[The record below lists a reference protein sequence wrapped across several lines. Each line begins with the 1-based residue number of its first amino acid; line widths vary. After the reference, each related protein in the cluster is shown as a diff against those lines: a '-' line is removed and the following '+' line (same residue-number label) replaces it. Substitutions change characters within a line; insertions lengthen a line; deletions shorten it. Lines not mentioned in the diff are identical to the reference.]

1 MIQELGDLRRIV
13 NDLQGRVLSLDR
25 EVYRLES
32 IERKFNLCIKH
43 LYLSGMTVKEISRKI
58 GLDKYMVMGILADM
72 RVKIRQE

>member
-1 MIQELGDLRRIV
+1 MIQGLGDLRRIV

-43 LYLSGMTVKEISRKI
+43 LYLSGMTVKEIARKI
-58 GLDKYMVMGILADM
+58 GIDKYMVMGILADM
-72 RVKIRQE
+72 RVKLRQE

>member
-13 NDLQGRVLSLDR
+13 NNLQGRVLSLDR

-43 LYLSGMTVKEISRKI
+43 LYLSGITVKEIARKI
-58 GLDKYMVMGILADM
+58 GIDKYMVMGILADM
-72 RVKIRQE
+72 RVKLRQE

>member
-32 IERKFNLCIKH
+32 IERKFNL
-43 LYLSGMTVKEISRKI
+43 
-58 GLDKYMVMGILADM
+58 
-72 RVKIRQE
+72 

>member
-43 LYLSGMTVKEISRKI
+43 LYLSGMTVKEIARKI
-58 GLDKYMVMGILADM
+58 GIDKYMVMGILADM